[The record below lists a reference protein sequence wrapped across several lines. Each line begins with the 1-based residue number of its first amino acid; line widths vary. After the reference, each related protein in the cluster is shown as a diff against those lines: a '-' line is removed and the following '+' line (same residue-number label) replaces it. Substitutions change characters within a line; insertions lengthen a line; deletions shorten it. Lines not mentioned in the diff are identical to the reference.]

1 MSILH
6 VQWTIKPLFS
16 PQPRLGC
23 AGCGS
28 SRPFKSSDKIRL
40 NANGKLLDAWLI
52 YRCTQCDSTWNRPI
66 FERRN
71 VRDIDL
77 ATLHALQNN
86 DYDWVRGF
94 AFNTGQLRR
103 HAKQIDEFP
112 ESEIQKVVL
121 CRMDYPSH
129 QLNLHMKLPLETSM
143 RADRLLASELGL
155 SRARIQEFELHRSLS
170 TSGMAVNLRK
180 SVKNGMTFQ
189 LDLSNEI
196 DALGI
201 MSAAA
206 GQGPHARSNSRTNSA
221 SA

>member
-6 VQWTIKPLFS
+6 VQWTINPLFS

-23 AGCGS
+23 AGCGG

-66 FERRN
+66 FQRRN
-71 VRDIDL
+71 VRDIDP

-86 DYDWVRGF
+86 DCNWVRGF
-94 AFNTGQLRR
+94 VFDTGQLRR
-103 HAKQIDEFP
+103 YAKQIDEFR
-112 ESEIQKVVL
+112 ESEIQKMVL
-121 CRMDYPSH
+121 CRVDYPSH
-129 QLNLHMKLPLETSM
+129 QLNLHLKLPLETSL
-143 RADRLLASELGL
+143 RTDRLLASELGL
-155 SRARIQEFELHRSLS
+155 SRARIQEFELHRSFS
-170 TSGMAVNLRK
+170 TGGMAVNLRK
-180 SVKNGMTFQ
+180 AIKNDMTIQ

-196 DALGI
+196 DAVRI

-206 GQGPHARSNSRTNSA
+206 GEGA
-221 SA
+221 SCPVI